1 MQCWQLAA
9 PRAVNCPPRE
19 RVSRKVP
26 QSYVGVSL
34 GNGQPQVGDRTEA
47 ALQSHLSLIVR
58 PLDSLVLVCVCE
70 PVVPP
75 PQDDTWASPFPV
87 GSTCSGTSKA

>member
-9 PRAVNCPPRE
+9 PRVVNCPPRE

-26 QSYVGVSL
+26 QSYVGASL
-34 GNGQPQVGDRTEA
+34 GNVQPQVGDGTEA

-58 PLDSLVLVCVCE
+58 PLDSLVLVSVCE

-75 PQDDTWASPFPV
+75 P
-87 GSTCSGTSKA
+87 